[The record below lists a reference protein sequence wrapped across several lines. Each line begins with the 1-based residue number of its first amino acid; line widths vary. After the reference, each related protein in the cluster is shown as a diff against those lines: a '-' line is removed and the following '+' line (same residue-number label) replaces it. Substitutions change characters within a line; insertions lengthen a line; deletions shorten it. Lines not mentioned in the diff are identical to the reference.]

1 MKKNKNTK
9 IKKNGN
15 GSFAKIDFLLIFV
28 LILIALVF
36 RLYKINTPLADHHSW
51 RQADTAAVARNFIKE
66 GFNLLTPKFDDLSN
80 IPSGKDNPQG
90 YRMVE
95 FPLYNAIFAFLYR
108 YFPFFSL
115 EIYGRLVSV
124 LSSLII
130 IFIIYYLVYKEE
142 GRLAA
147 FFSSLIFS
155 VMPFFV
161 FYSRVILP
169 EMTAVAL
176 ALLSLLFFYLYQK
189 KEKIKSLLLLFFGT
203 FSFALALLIKPTTIF
218 YSLPI
223 VYLFIKKYNFEIIK
237 KPAVYFFF
245 FVSLTPFLI
254 WRIWILNYPEGIPA
268 SEWLFFSVNTYRGV
282 EPIFFKPAFFRWIF
296 KERLAELILGN
307 YLLVFFILGFLK
319 RPKRSFLFFW
329 LGLASIIYLFT
340 FQGGNVQHDYYQ
352 IIILPALA
360 ILIGIGIN
368 FFLSEKVFFPILN
381 WITTLII
388 ILMSFFFSFYEV
400 KNFYQYP
407 QDLITTANIIK
418 TLTKEDEKIIT
429 DRLGDTTLLYLSER
443 RGYPAITD
451 DLETLKKKGAQY
463 LVTDKNELANE
474 LKNQYQLIFE
484 SNRIYIFKL

>member
-15 GSFAKIDFLLIFV
+15 GSFAKIDFLMIFV
-28 LILIALVF
+28 LILIAFVF

-51 RQADTAAVARNFIKE
+51 RQADTAAVGKNFVKE

-80 IPSGKDNPQG
+80 IQSGKDNPEG

-95 FPLYNAIFAFLYR
+95 FPLYNAFFAFFYR

-115 EIYGRLVSV
+115 EIYGRLTTIFF
-124 LSSLII
+124 SLVI
-130 IFIIYYLVYKEE
+130 IFIIYYLVLKEE

-147 FFSSLIFS
+147 FFSSFIFS
-155 VMPFFV
+155 IMPFFV
-161 FYSRVILP
+161 FFSRVVLP
-169 EMTAVAL
+169 EMTAVAF
-176 ALLSLLFFYLYQK
+176 AMISLFFLYLYQMS
-189 KEKIKSLLLLFFGT
+189 EKAKSLIFLFSSILAFV
-203 FSFALALLIKPTTIF
+203 FALLIKPTTIF
-218 YSLPI
+218 YSLPM
-223 VYLFIKKYNFEIIK
+223 VYLFFRKFSFEIIK
-237 KPAVYFFF
+237 KPSVYFFF
-245 FVSLTPFLI
+245 IISVIPFLL
-254 WRIWILNYPEGIPA
+254 WRLWILNFPEGIPA

-329 LGLASIIYLFT
+329 LGLASIIYLLT

-352 IIILPALA
+352 IIILPAVA
-360 ILIGIGIN
+360 ILTGIGIN

-381 WITTLII
+381 WLTTLII
-388 ILMSFFFSFYEV
+388 VLMSFLFSFYEV

-443 RGYPAITD
+443 KGYPAITD